1 MISRA
6 REDAAGVLLR
16 DGELPA
22 THVRRAVER
31 LRARPLLSP
40 LAWLAYD
47 ELRATV
53 TIEASKIDFSQ
64 LTALRIAL
72 RQRLQDAVGRTMG
85 QTTIIRDLA
94 TYDIT
99 GVANAAAN
107 YARLSNKNAL
117 VANTWLVNDWSTVK
131 VPINTALGIY
141 GYEQLTAIPNIDA
154 IAFTIGGNVAIAQF
168 WLDGIYTEQT
178 QSIGYF
184 DPPVVFSPQQPMGVN
199 LLASAAVSA
208 GAESF
213 GLKGYTCEPAA
224 NTVAPDQSNLV

>member
-1 MISRA
+1 MSDR
-6 REDAAGVLLR
+6 VLVLR
-16 DGELPA
+16 SGERPA
-22 THVRRAVER
+22 QHTLNAVAR
-31 LRARPLLSP
+31 LRARSMLSP
-40 LAWLAYD
+40 AAWLLYD
-47 ELRATV
+47 ELKAAV

-99 GVANAAAN
+99 GAAAAAAN

-117 VANTWLVNDWSTVK
+117 VANTWLVNDWASQR

-141 GYEQLTAIPNIDA
+141 GYQQLTAIPNIDA
-154 IAFTIGGNVAIAQF
+154 IAFTVGGNVAIAQF
-168 WLDGIYTEQT
+168 WLDGIYTEQA
-178 QSIGYF
+178 QSCGYF
-184 DPPVVFSPQQPMGVN
+184 DPPVVFSPQQPMGLN

-208 GAESF
+208 GVEQY